1 MRENYYDNA
10 VMDSVH
16 GSIQLFDHEMSVID
30 HPYFQRLRFVSQN
43 DVLSL
48 VFPGA
53 THARFSHSIGAMH
66 ISQLIWDGI
75 INQNQRYRVIKRNPT
90 RLEEEALV
98 YLNKCVRLAILLHDT
113 GHAAFSHQFE
123 DTPGIRVAQQSP
135 GLFEELWSGIDVSTL
150 YPSVPDSI
158 CHEHY
163 SVRVAHA
170 ILSEALGERDG
181 IAIKDV
187 LSIMET
193 TETSVSVKFQESCVL
208 ASVFFTGHREW
219 KECGYNFVEK
229 MLDLLRCFISCE
241 FDADKGDYLL
251 RDSHHTGVSYGKY
264 DLSSMAG
271 NFSTTDDDDD
281 WFGMVVNRKG
291 LGALADFV
299 MSRFNMYRHVYNHKT
314 SNGFEMTLK
323 MAIDEVMQQDC
334 VKKIVLD
341 SLRDIDGYCNLVDGY
356 FWNEFRLYAKRFPES
371 ASAAIVRRKPMKFL
385 VALEDASAAEIEAK
399 RHDMANALGVN
410 LESIV
415 CASSKIRFSKI
426 SEDYDTIRVRD
437 VDTITG
443 LVTLRKISEI
453 TDFYSHFSDVVVTH
467 LYQCPWLTSRSGIC
481 QKL

>member
-1 MRENYYDNA
+1 MRENYYENV

-16 GSIQLFDHEMSVID
+16 GSIQLFDHEMNVID

-66 ISQLIWDGI
+66 VSQLIWDGI

-90 RLEEEALV
+90 RQEEDALA

-123 DTPGIRVAQQSP
+123 DTPGIRAAQQSP
-135 GLFEELWSGIDVSTL
+135 GLFEALWRGIDVSAL
-150 YPSVPDSI
+150 YPSVPESI

-170 ILSEALGERDG
+170 ILSESLSEKDR
-181 IAIKDV
+181 IAIHDV

-193 TETSVSVKFQESCVL
+193 TETCVSVRFQESCLL

-219 KECGYNFVEK
+219 KDCGYDLVEK
-229 MLDLLRCFISCE
+229 MLNLLRCFISCE

-271 NFSTTDDDDD
+271 NFSTAEDDE

-299 MSRFNMYRHVYNHKT
+299 MSRFNMYRQVYNHKT

-323 MAIDEVMQQDC
+323 MAIDEIIQQDS
-334 VKKIVLD
+334 VRGIVLD
-341 SLRDIDGYCNLVDGY
+341 ALSDIDGYCNLVDGY
-356 FWNEFRLYAKRFPES
+356 FWNEFRLYAKKFPNS
-371 ASAAIVRRKPMKFL
+371 ASAAIVKRKPMKFL
-385 VALEDASAAEIEAK
+385 VALEDASATEIDAK
-399 RHDMANALGVN
+399 RSEMANALGVT

-415 CASSKIRFSKI
+415 CATSKIRFSKI

-437 VDTITG
+437 VDTITEA
-443 LVTLRKISEI
+443 VTLRKISEI
-453 TDFYSHFSDVVVTH
+453 TDFYGHFSDVAVTH
-467 LYQCPWLTSRSGIC
+467 LYQCPWLTSRSGI
-481 QKL
+481 